1 MIQEAEKIRVFWAKW
16 ERGTVHGNM
25 ERGPNMMPLLRRSIL
40 RKNIFGDCV
49 CAVSVSH
56 VLLFATPWTVAPRL
70 LCGISQARILERLA
84 ISCSRR
90 SSQPRDGT
98 RVYCLAGGVLSTEPP
113 GKPIWRLGVWILTL

>member
-1 MIQEAEKIRVFWAKW
+1 MIQEAEKIRVFWAQW
-16 ERGTVHGNM
+16 ERETVHGNM

-56 VLLFATPWTVAPRL
+56 VLLFATPREAPRL